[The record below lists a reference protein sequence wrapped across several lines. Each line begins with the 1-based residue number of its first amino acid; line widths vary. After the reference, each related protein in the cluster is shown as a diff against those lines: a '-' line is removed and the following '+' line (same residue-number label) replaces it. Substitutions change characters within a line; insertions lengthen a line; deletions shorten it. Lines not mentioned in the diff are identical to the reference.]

1 MLKKANAVKPVD
13 YVMYIGD
20 DSRNEDVF
28 KYLNDMAKSKT
39 NQLIPEGTKVL
50 TCTIGRKRTCAKY
63 FFKDP
68 DHVLASLEKLVRP
81 IGYEDSTKVASGLER
96 KIKSQVNVNG
106 MFNFGLGTATKVKGV
121 NIRKTNFGMN
131 SNQNLT
137 NNDEFNMP
145 TQTRTEEINALKGKP
160 KQTPSF
166 GIFSNSS
173 GTNG

>member
-13 YVMYIGD
+13 YVMYIGDGD

-50 TCTIGRKRTCAKY
+50 TCTIGWKRTCAKY

-106 MFNFGLGTATKVKGV
+106 MFNFGLNTVTKVKGV
-121 NIRKTNFGMN
+121 NIKIMHKTFRENKTNSGMN

-160 KQTPSF
+160 K
-166 GIFSNSS
+166 
-173 GTNG
+173 

>member
-1 MLKKANAVKPVD
+1 M
-13 YVMYIGD
+13 
-20 DSRNEDVF
+20 
-28 KYLNDMAKSKT
+28 
-39 NQLIPEGTKVL
+39 
-50 TCTIGRKRTCAKY
+50 
-63 FFKDP
+63 
-68 DHVLASLEKLVRP
+68 RP

-106 MFNFGLGTATKVKGV
+106 MFNFGLNTVTKVKGV
-121 NIRKTNFGMN
+121 NIKIMHKTFRENKTNLGMN

-145 TQTRTEEINALKGKP
+145 PQTRTEEINALKGKP